1 MLHKPSKF
9 WVRKLR
15 EFWLQPSHASTP
27 ETLRRIVREARADA
41 VLLDE
46 PLPELNARTASRRK
60 DADILIVSDV
70 KELAVARNSN
80 DRVAFEI
87 AISDRKDQERVVE
100 ALGHSPDYLLVHCPD
115 WKVIPLENLIAESKG
130 SSKLLAW
137 TRSFDESRLALNCLE
152 KGVDGIVLS
161 SSDSDEILKTR
172 DLLAQQPEHV
182 TLDRA
187 RITSVRQIGSG
198 SRVCVDTVEIIEPG
212 EGLLTGCSSSGMFLV
227 EGEVNSNPHV
237 NPRPF
242 RVNAGPVSLYA
253 LRGEGKTCYLSELSA
268 GDTVLLVNSK
278 GRSRSVDVARVKIER
293 RPMLLIEASN
303 TERLIKTIVQNA
315 ETVRLITPSGSK
327 PVSDIKPGDEVLVRL
342 EAGGRHFGT
351 RVPEEM
357 IIER

>member
-1 MLHKPSKF
+1 MLPKPSKF
-9 WVRKLR
+9 WVRKLK
-15 EFWLQPSHASTP
+15 EFWLQPSLASKP
-27 ETLRRIVREARADA
+27 ESLRRLVTEARPDA
-41 VLLDE
+41 VLLEE
-46 PLPELNARTASRRK
+46 PLANLNAKRASRRK
-60 DADILIVSDV
+60 DADILIVSDL

-80 DRVAFEI
+80 DRVAFELAI
-87 AISDRKDQERVVE
+87 ADRKDQERVAE
-100 ALGHSPDYLLVHCPD
+100 ALVYSPDYLLIQCLD

-130 SSKLLAW
+130 RSKLLAW
-137 TRSFDESRLALNCLE
+137 TRSFEESQLALNCLE

-161 SSDSDEILKTR
+161 SSDSNEIMKTR
-172 DLLAQQPEHV
+172 DLLSQRSEHV

-187 RITSVRQIGSG
+187 RITAVRQIGSG

-253 LRGEGKTCYLSELSA
+253 LKGEGKTCYLSELSA
-268 GDTVLLVNSK
+268 GDTVLLVNSR
-278 GRSRSVDVARVKIER
+278 GQSRTVDVARVKIER

-303 TERLIKTIVQNA
+303 TEKLIKTIVQNA

-327 PVSDIKPGDEVLVRL
+327 PVSDLKPGDEVLVKL

-351 RVPEEM
+351 QVPDEM